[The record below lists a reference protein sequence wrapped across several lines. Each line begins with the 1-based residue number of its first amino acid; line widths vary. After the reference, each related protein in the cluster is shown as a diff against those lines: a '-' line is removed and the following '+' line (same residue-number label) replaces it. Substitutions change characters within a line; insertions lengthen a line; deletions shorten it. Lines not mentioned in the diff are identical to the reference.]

1 MKMNTNLII
10 RKSLTY
16 FRNDSKNTKRRNS
29 FYKNMYIYKELLY
42 ILTPHLL
49 IVNPETFE
57 LKFVCDKL
65 KDIKTQTPHKANLGL
80 QFYLSLNAQSETK
93 ILKVF

>member
-1 MKMNTNLII
+1 M
-10 RKSLTY
+10 
-16 FRNDSKNTKRRNS
+16 
-29 FYKNMYIYKELLY
+29 
-42 ILTPHLL
+42 LTPHLL